1 MEDRASIEAL
11 LTEYAWLV
19 DHDRSNEVQQL
30 CTSDAVNIAPATHK
44 ARRARHQISNARI
57 EAHGDLDR
65 CAPRRQARPPR
76 ARRSREKSGE

>member
-57 EAHGDLDR
+57 ADLVDITR
-65 CAPRRQARPPR
+65 PRHSEPR
-76 ARRSREKSGE
+76 SQTFGTSR